1 MVFTESKLFII
12 KDVFGNQITIYSS
25 VYDFFIE
32 VTKYGKCRNRPII
45 YLFTP
50 LKNAFVLH

>member
-12 KDVFGNQITIYSS
+12 KDVFGYQITIYSS

-32 VTKYGKCRNRPII
+32 FTKYLNMGSVEIG
-45 YLFTP
+45 L
-50 LKNAFVLH
+50 